1 MNIDHFSHCSDQ
13 FNITHNFAKQH
24 VGLFTLNI
32 SKVDAFTVEHCLSSI
47 NNRAIGRIKNA
58 LV

>member
-1 MNIDHFSHCSDQ
+1 
-13 FNITHNFAKQH
+13 
-24 VGLFTLNI
+24 LFTLNI
-32 SKVDAFTVEHCLSSI
+32 SKVGAFTVEHCLNSI